1 MVSIVKVDQIQNSDG
16 TVEYLNAGSIKNAS
30 LHSSVT
36 GGSGINALGTVA
48 SGTLGSSVTFPAG
61 HIIQVVSENFE
72 ATSSASST
80 TEVSTFLTKSIT
92 SSQTNSKFLVMVNS
106 MTGAEDRSP
115 RIILRR
121 TIGGVVHNIVNDSSQ
136 DGITMLSDARL
147 SSVRH
152 GTNFHLSYVDSPTVS
167 SGTSINYLIVL
178 RGADSGTV
186 YLGQSGYTN
195 PSDSDIKCL
204 SSMTIMELAA

>member
-1 MVSIVKVDQIQNSDG
+1 MSKALDIAENLALLSTKY
-16 TVEYLNAGSIKNAS
+16 T
-30 LHSSVT
+30 SSTSTLDSV
-36 GGSGINALGTVA
+36 ALGSSTTGTFN
-48 SGTLGSSVTFPAG
+48 GTLGSSATFPSG

-72 ATSSASST
+72 GTDSASST

-106 MTGAEDRSP
+106 MTGGEDKSP
-115 RIILRR
+115 RVILRR
-121 TIGGVVHNIVNDSSQ
+121 TIGGAVHNIVNDSSQ

-147 SSVRH
+147 SNVRH

-195 PSDSDIKCL
+195 PGDSDIKCL

>member
-1 MVSIVKVDQIQNSDG
+1 M
-16 TVEYLNAGSIKNAS
+16 ASIKIANKNFMS
-30 LHSSVT
+30 Q
-36 GGSGINALGTVA
+36 SGNDEPAITSN
-48 SGTLGSSVTFPAG
+48 VTFPAG
-61 HIIQVVSENFE
+61 HVIQVVSENFE
-72 ATSSASST
+72 GTSSASST
-80 TEVSTFLTKSIT
+80 TEVETFLTKSIT
-92 SSQTNSKFLVMVNS
+92 SSQTNSKFLVMVTS
-106 MTGAEDRSP
+106 MTGGEDRSP
-115 RIILRR
+115 RVILRR
-121 TIGGVVHNIVNDSSQ
+121 TIASAVHNIVNDSSQ

-178 RGADSGTV
+178 RGAESGTV
-186 YLGQSGYTN
+186 YLGQSGFTN